1 MGYETEAWRAPTPK
15 DDEDVI
21 FSEHGRII
29 NNVCHRSF
37 WFMLVKGKYHVALLV
52 KHGGGQERID
62 LHHYHDENLRALSVL
77 SSDDRFMVFSTMLAI
92 KHDAEREAEDSTSA
106 RYRQAFAEN
115 RLHKRKNRG
124 SNTVKIW
131 IEPKGVPCSTA

>member
-52 KHGGGQERID
+52 KHGGGQERGRRASTENVAGIVGFGAAAEIAARSPHAVRGIKRLAD
-62 LHHYHDENLRALSVL
+62 L
-77 SSDDRFMVFSTMLAI
+77 
-92 KHDAEREAEDSTSA
+92 AEDASA
-106 RYRQAFAEN
+106 AELLIAESKEQAALIGSPNQIEAITAGRFAEA
-115 RLHKRKNRG
+115 G
-124 SNTVKIW
+124 
-131 IEPKGVPCSTA
+131 